1 MNKKNTKN
9 TRRISVTLPSDLY
22 EDFVERSHLSGL
34 SISRIAYLQLK
45 NRKPVMVVPSSVLQI
60 LADLKGKLEILE
72 AGLPLSGNDIANLRY
87 SLKLINDNVDAYCHI
102 LMIPGGRPHEK
113 H

>member
-1 MNKKNTKN
+1 MKKKRK

-45 NRKPVMVVPSSVLQI
+45 NRKQIMVVPASVLQI
-60 LADLKGKLEILE
+60 LAELKEKLMTLE
-72 AGLPLSGNDIANLRY
+72 AEVPLSKNDIANLRY
-87 SLKLINDNVDAYCHI
+87 SLRLIHDNVDAYCNI
-102 LMIPGGRPHEK
+102 LMIPGGKKHEK